1 MSNYKDFK
9 YVFTNIMSTAKTSMT
24 GIIKSEGSRV
34 MAKNNGAS
42 YVLQNVLIT
51 SGPATGL
58 TVLAT
63 RTTITKD
70 AKVKDIPALNVE
82 VTLYHSVVPSTKV
95 GEKNQHFFEISTGAD
110 TATNADLD
118 AIFG

>member
-1 MSNYKDFK
+1 
-9 YVFTNIMSTAKTSMT
+9 MT
-24 GIIKSEGSRV
+24 GIIKSNGSKV
-34 MAKNNGAS
+34 LAKANGAS
-42 YVLQNVLIT
+42 YVLMNVLIT

-70 AKVKDIPALNVE
+70 AVVKSVPELNTE
-82 VTLYHSVVPSTKV
+82 VTLYHSVVPSTKE
-95 GEKNQHFFEISTGAD
+95 GEKNQHFFEFSIGSD

-118 AIFG
+118 GAFGL

>member
-1 MSNYKDFK
+1 MSN
-9 YVFTNIMSTAKTSMT
+9 SMT
-24 GIIKSEGSRV
+24 GIVKSTAS
-34 MAKNNGAS
+34 KTLPKSNGAQ
-42 YVLQNVLIT
+42 YVLMSVEIT
-51 SGPATGL
+51 SGKAKGL

-63 RTTITKD
+63 RTILTKEAVVKSVPGVD
-70 AKVKDIPALNVE
+70 AI
-82 VTLYHSVVPSTKV
+82 VTLYHSVVPSTKE

>member
-1 MSNYKDFK
+1 
-9 YVFTNIMSTAKTSMT
+9 MT
-24 GIIKSEGSRV
+24 GIVKSAGSRV
-34 MAKNNGAS
+34 MAKANGAS
-42 YVLQNVLIT
+42 YVLMNVLIT
-51 SGPATGL
+51 SGPAVGL

-70 AKVKDIPALNVE
+70 AKVKDIPALNAE
-82 VTLYHSVVPSTKV
+82 VTLYHSIVPSTKE

-110 TATNADLD
+110 TASNADLD

>member
-1 MSNYKDFK
+1 MS
-9 YVFTNIMSTAKTSMT
+9 TTAKTSMT
-24 GIIKSEGSRV
+24 GIVKSEGSRV
-34 MAKNNGAS
+34 MAKKNGAS

-58 TVLAT
+58 IVLAT

-70 AKVKDIPALNVE
+70 AKVKDIPALNTE
-82 VTLYHSVVPSTKV
+82 VTLYHSMVPSTKE

-110 TATNADLD
+110 TASNADLD
-118 AIFG
+118 ALFL

>member
-1 MSNYKDFK
+1 
-9 YVFTNIMSTAKTSMT
+9 MT
-24 GIIKSEGSRV
+24 GIVKSAGSRV
-34 MAKNNGAS
+34 MPKANGAF
-42 YVLQNVLIT
+42 YVLMNVLIT
-51 SGPATGL
+51 SGPAAGL

-70 AKVKDIPALNVE
+70 AKVKDIPALDSE
-82 VTLYHSVVPSTKV
+82 VTLYHSVVPSTKE

-110 TATNADLD
+110 TASNVDLD

>member
-1 MSNYKDFK
+1 
-9 YVFTNIMSTAKTSMT
+9 MSTKTSMT
-24 GIIKSEGSRV
+24 GIVKSTGSKV
-34 MAKNNGAS
+34 MAKSNGAS
-42 YVLQNVLIT
+42 YVLMNVLIT

-63 RTTITKD
+63 RTTVTKD
-70 AKVKDIPALNVE
+70 AVVKSLPELNAE
-82 VTLYHSVVPSTKV
+82 VTLYHSVVPSTKE

-110 TATNADLD
+110 TASNTELD

>member
-1 MSNYKDFK
+1 
-9 YVFTNIMSTAKTSMT
+9 MSTTATTTAKVSMT
-24 GIIKSEGSRV
+24 GIVKSEGSKV
-34 MAKNNGAS
+34 LAKVNGAQ

-51 SGPATGL
+51 SGPAKGL
-58 TVLAT
+58 LVLAT
-63 RTTITKD
+63 RTTLTKD
-70 AKVKDIPALNVE
+70 AKTKTIPAVDTE
-82 VTLYHSVVPSTKV
+82 VTLYHSVVPSTKA

>member
-1 MSNYKDFK
+1 
-9 YVFTNIMSTAKTSMT
+9 MSTKTSMT
-24 GIIKSEGSRV
+24 GIVRSTGSKVLAKS
-34 MAKNNGAS
+34 NGAS
-42 YVLQNVLIT
+42 YILMNVEIT
-51 SGPATGL
+51 SGVAKGL

-63 RTTITKD
+63 RTTITKE
-70 AKVKDIPALNVE
+70 AVVKSVPDMDTV
-82 VTLYHSVVPSTKV
+82 VTLYHSVVPSTKE

>member
-1 MSNYKDFK
+1 VLNF
-9 YVFTNIMSTAKTSMT
+9 VMSTITAKASMT
-24 GIIKSEGSRV
+24 GIVRSTGSKVMSKSNSAEYIL
-34 MAKNNGAS
+34 M
-42 YVLQNVLIT
+42 NVEIT
-51 SGPATGL
+51 SGKGVGL

-63 RTTITKD
+63 RTTLT
-70 AKVKDIPALNVE
+70 AKGIAKAIPAMDSV
-82 VTLYHSVVPSTKV
+82 VTLYHSVVPSTKE